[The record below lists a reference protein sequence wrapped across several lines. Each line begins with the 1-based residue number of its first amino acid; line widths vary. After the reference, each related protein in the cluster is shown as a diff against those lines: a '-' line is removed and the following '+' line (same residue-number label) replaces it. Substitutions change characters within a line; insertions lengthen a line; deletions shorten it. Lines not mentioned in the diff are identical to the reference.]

1 VRMLELKLVAKQAG
15 FSRIKPEGKQHVV
28 METPMEEP
36 AWKKISEKLP
46 SHLKS
51 RFVYSGGKVVV
62 RGLGTLKPEKQLES
76 LTEWLGYLQGAI
88 AEPVLG

>member
-1 VRMLELKLVAKQAG
+1 MLELKLVAKQAG

-51 RFVYSGGKVVV
+51 RFVSGPFHSQGS
-62 RGLGTLKPEKQLES
+62 LKMLEFQAS
-76 LTEWLGYLQGAI
+76 SNGSSDYAS
-88 AEPVLG
+88 PPCPHPCCY